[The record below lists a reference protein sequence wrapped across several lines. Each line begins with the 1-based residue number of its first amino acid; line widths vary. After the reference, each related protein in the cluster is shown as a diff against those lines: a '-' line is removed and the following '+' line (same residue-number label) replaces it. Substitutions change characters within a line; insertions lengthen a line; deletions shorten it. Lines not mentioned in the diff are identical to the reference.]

1 VFLTYFL
8 GWPISPA
15 ALERKPKN
23 AFIMIDSHE
32 STRSSLAAAPVGES
46 LVNQAIVPGKFW
58 LAAGILLA
66 AFCVPLWGVGRF
78 ALHSE
83 LYSYILLVPVV
94 SVGLVWLDR
103 DRLAVSGVAAPAAL
117 GVLLLALGGALLAWY
132 GYDVFVDGQLERQDQ
147 LALSMYAF
155 AALFAGICCL
165 FVDRGILRRTVFPL
179 CFLVFLAPFPIVIE
193 QALEKFLQYASSDVA
208 YAMFVTARM
217 PTFRAGTFF
226 QLPGFALIVA
236 PECSGIHSTVALFIT
251 SLVAGQVLLRSR
263 WKRAVLAAAVL
274 PIALLRN
281 GFRVF
286 VIGELCVHVS
296 PDMINSYI
304 HRHGGPIFFVLSLI
318 PFSFL
323 LLWLLRSERARPTS
337 VPARTP

>member
-1 VFLTYFL
+1 M
-8 GWPISPA
+8 
-15 ALERKPKN
+15 N
-23 AFIMIDSHE
+23 DSRE
-32 STRSSLAAAPVGES
+32 SSRSSLAATPVGDFS
-46 LVNQAIVPGKFW
+46 ANRVVGPGRFW

-66 AFCVPLWGVGRF
+66 VFCAPLWAVGQL

-94 SVGLVWLDR
+94 SVGLVWMDR
-103 DRLAVSGVAAPAAL
+103 DRLTANGMTAPAPLSA
-117 GVLLLALGGALLAWY
+117 LLLILGGALLAWY
-132 GYDVFVDGQLERQDQ
+132 GYEVFLGGQLERQDQ

-165 FVDRGILRRTVFPL
+165 FLDRGILRRIVFPL
-179 CFLVFLAPFPIVIE
+179 GFLVFLAPFPIAAE

-208 YAMFVTARM
+208 YALFVTART
-217 PTFRAGTFF
+217 PTFRTGTFF
-226 QLPGFALIVA
+226 QLPGFALVVA

-263 WKRAVLAAAVL
+263 WKRALLAAAVL

-318 PFSFL
+318 PFSLL

-337 VPARTP
+337 SSPPRPS